1 MFDAWLDNFRN
12 ISFIEYIEGLPAY
25 FLTSL
30 GIILFLIILSIWV
43 GSYVSKLDVRDKP
56 NKFVTLIIQ
65 FIDFFNNYVKGY
77 IGKHWKF
84 VTPITLTLA
93 LYVALAN
100 ISGIFALDAPTK
112 YTSITF
118 SLSIISFVV
127 VQATGFISQSWKH
140 LLGLFKPL
148 WPLFPLNVISDLTPI
163 LSMALRLFG
172 NIVSGSVILL
182 LVYELTGWASLA
194 VAPAFHLVFDI
205 GFGLVQTLVLVLLTI
220 VFASIKIDEEDLNFE
235 SL

>member
-1 MFDAWLDNFRN
+1 MFDKV
-12 ISFIEYIEGLPAY
+12 IEYLTNLPVY

-30 GIILFLIILSIWV
+30 GIILVLIIFSIV
-43 GSYVSKLDVRDKP
+43 IGNYVSKLDVRDKP
-56 NKFVTLIIQ
+56 NIIATLVIQ

-93 LYVALAN
+93 IYVAVAN
-100 ISGIFALDAPTK
+100 MSGILALESPTR

-127 VQATGFISQSWKH
+127 VQATGFISQSWRH

-148 WPLFPLNVISDLTPI
+148 WPLFPLNLISDLTPI

-172 NIVSGSVILL
+172 NIVSGSVILM
-182 LVYELTGWASLA
+182 LVYKLTGWASLV

-220 VFASIKIDEEDLNFE
+220 VFASIKIDEDDLDFNKN
-235 SL
+235 

>member
-1 MFDAWLDNFRN
+1 MIDQILDYIRN
-12 ISFIEYIEGLPAY
+12 MPAY

-30 GIILFLIILSIWV
+30 GIILFLIIMSIWI

-56 NKFVTLIIQ
+56 NKLVTVVIQ
-65 FIDFFNNYVKGY
+65 FIDFFNRYVKSY

-93 LYVALAN
+93 LYVAFANMSGVLALE
-100 ISGIFALDAPTK
+100 SPTK
-112 YTSITF
+112 FTSITF

-127 VQATGFISQSWKH
+127 VQTTGFISQSWKH

-148 WPLFPLNVISDLTPI
+148 WPLFPLNVISDVTPI

-172 NIVSGSVILL
+172 NIVSGSVIML
-182 LVYELTGWASLA
+182 LVYSLGGWAS
-194 VAPAFHLVFDI
+194 VVIAPAFHVIFDI

-220 VFASIKIDEEDLNFE
+220 VFASIKIDEDDLNFE
-235 SL
+235 NI

>member
-1 MFDAWLDNFRN
+1 MFDQILDFFRN
-12 ISFIEYIEGLPAY
+12 LDIIDYIKNLPVY

-30 GIILFLIILSIWV
+30 GIILALIIFSIII
-43 GSYVSKLDVRDKP
+43 GNYVSKLDVRDKP
-56 NKFVTLIIQ
+56 NIIATLVIQ

-93 LYVALAN
+93 LYVAVAN
-100 ISGIFALDAPTK
+100 MSGILALESPTR

-148 WPLFPLNVISDLTPI
+148 WPLFPLNLISDVTPI

-172 NIVSGSVILL
+172 NIVSGSVILM
-182 LVYELTGWASLA
+182 LVYELTGWASLF

-220 VFASIKIDEEDLNFE
+220 VFASIKIDEDDLDFNKN
-235 SL
+235 

>member
-1 MFDAWLDNFRN
+1 MIDQILDYIRN
-12 ISFIEYIEGLPAY
+12 MPAY

-30 GIILFLIILSIWV
+30 GIILFLIIMSIWI

-56 NKFVTLIIQ
+56 NKLVTVVIQ
-65 FIDFFNNYVKGY
+65 FIDFFNQYVKSY

-93 LYVALAN
+93 LYVAFAN
-100 ISGIFALDAPTK
+100 MSGILALESPTK
-112 YTSITF
+112 FTSITF

-127 VQATGFISQSWKH
+127 VQTTGFISQSWKH

-148 WPLFPLNVISDLTPI
+148 WPLFPLNVISDVTPI

-172 NIVSGSVILL
+172 NIVSGSVIML
-182 LVYELTGWASLA
+182 LVYSLGGWAS
-194 VAPAFHLVFDI
+194 VVIAPAFHVIFDI

-220 VFASIKIDEEDLNFE
+220 VFASIKIDEDDLNFE
-235 SL
+235 NI

>member
-1 MFDAWLDNFRN
+1 MFDQVLD
-12 ISFIEYIEGLPAY
+12 YLTHLPVY

-30 GIILFLIILSIWV
+30 GIILVLIIFSVVI
-43 GSYVSKLDVRDKP
+43 GNYVSKLDVRDKP
-56 NKFVTLIIQ
+56 NIIATLVIQ
-65 FIDFFNNYVKGY
+65 FIDFFNNYVKSY

-93 LYVALAN
+93 LYVAVAN
-100 ISGIFALDAPTK
+100 MSGILALEAPTR

-118 SLSIISFVV
+118 SLSIISFIV
-127 VQATGFISQSWKH
+127 VQATGFISQSWRH

-148 WPLFPLNVISDLTPI
+148 WPLFPLNLISDVTPI

-172 NIVSGSVILL
+172 NIVSGSVILM
-182 LVYELTGWASLA
+182 LVYKLTGWASII

-220 VFASIKIDEEDLNFE
+220 VFASIKIDEDDLDFNKN
-235 SL
+235 

>member
-1 MFDAWLDNFRN
+1 MFDQILDFFRN
-12 ISFIEYIEGLPAY
+12 LNIIDYIKELPVYFI
-25 FLTSL
+25 TSL
-30 GIILFLIILSIWV
+30 GIILALIIFSVII
-43 GSYVSKLDVRDKP
+43 GNYVSKLDVREKP
-56 NKFVTLIIQ
+56 HIIATLVIQ

-93 LYVALAN
+93 LYVAVAN
-100 ISGIFALDAPTK
+100 MSGILALESPTR

-148 WPLFPLNVISDLTPI
+148 WPLFPLNLISDVTPI

-172 NIVSGSVILL
+172 NIVSGSVILM
-182 LVYELTGWASLA
+182 LVYQLTGWASIF

-220 VFASIKIDEEDLNFE
+220 VFASIKIDEDDLDFNNK
-235 SL
+235 

>member
-1 MFDAWLDNFRN
+1 MIDQILD
-12 ISFIEYIEGLPAY
+12 YIKNMPAY

-30 GIILFLIILSIWV
+30 GIILFLIIMSIWI

-56 NKFVTLIIQ
+56 NKLVTVVIQ
-65 FIDFFNNYVKGY
+65 FIDFFNQYVKSY

-93 LYVALAN
+93 LYVAFANMSGVLALE
-100 ISGIFALDAPTK
+100 SPTK
-112 YTSITF
+112 FTSITF

-127 VQATGFISQSWKH
+127 VQTTGFISQSWKH

-148 WPLFPLNVISDLTPI
+148 WPLFPLNVISDVTPI

-172 NIVSGSVILL
+172 NIVSGSVIML
-182 LVYELTGWASLA
+182 LVYSLGGWAS
-194 VAPAFHLVFDI
+194 VVIAPAFHVIFDI

-220 VFASIKIDEEDLNFE
+220 VFASIKIDEDDLNFE
-235 SL
+235 NI

>member
-1 MFDAWLDNFRN
+1 MFDQILDFFRN
-12 ISFIEYIEGLPAY
+12 LDILEYIKNLPVY
-25 FLTSL
+25 FITSL
-30 GIILFLIILSIWV
+30 GIILALIIFSIII
-43 GSYVSKLDVRDKP
+43 GNYVSKLDVREKP
-56 NKFVTLIIQ
+56 NIIATLVIQ

-93 LYVALAN
+93 LYVAVAN
-100 ISGIFALDAPTK
+100 MSGILALESPTR

-148 WPLFPLNVISDLTPI
+148 WPLFPLNLISDVTPI

-172 NIVSGSVILL
+172 NIVSGSVILM
-182 LVYELTGWASLA
+182 LVYKLTGWASIV

-220 VFASIKIDEEDLNFE
+220 VFASIKIDEDDLDFNKN
-235 SL
+235 

>member
-1 MFDAWLDNFRN
+1 MFDQVIDYLTN
-12 ISFIEYIEGLPAY
+12 LPVY

-30 GIILFLIILSIWV
+30 GIILFIIIFSIVV
-43 GSYVSKLDVRDKP
+43 GNYVSKLDVRDKP
-56 NKFVTLIIQ
+56 NIIATLVIQ

-93 LYVALAN
+93 LYVAIAN
-100 ISGIFALDAPTK
+100 MSGILALESPTR

-127 VQATGFISQSWKH
+127 VQATGFISQSWRH

-148 WPLFPLNVISDLTPI
+148 WPLFPLNLISDLTPI

-172 NIVSGSVILL
+172 NIVSGSVILM
-182 LVYELTGWASLA
+182 LVYELTGWASLF

-220 VFASIKIDEEDLNFE
+220 VFASIKIDEDDLDFNKN
-235 SL
+235 